1 MARRGAVRGS
11 TARRTALP
19 ALAAAAMLTLAACG
33 GGGGGDGGAVTSI
46 RVLDYYNNEPER
58 TVYAQTLD
66 ACGQQAGVTI
76 EREVVPGDSLIP
88 KVLQQ
93 ASSRT
98 LPDVLML
105 DNPDLQQI
113 ASTGALA
120 PISDFGLSAEG
131 YAEGVVSASTFE
143 GEVYGLQPIANS
155 IGLFY
160 NVDMLAEAGIT
171 PPTTWEE
178 LKTAA
183 AALTQGERYGVA
195 FSAVADYEGA
205 WQFLPFMWSN
215 GGDETNIASPEVAEA
230 LQQWVDL
237 VNSGSASRSVLNWR
251 QADVKDQFAAGNAA
265 MMVNGPWQFP
275 SLDEVEGLNYE
286 VAPIPVPQA
295 GDTLVAPLGGE
306 TWTIPQTGDAD
317 RQAKAA
323 EIVAC
328 LNTDENQM
336 ALATERTSVPT
347 KTALRERF
355 VADVPR
361 MAAFTEIVQ
370 TARARTGKLGAEWPA
385 AATRIYTAVQT
396 AITGGATPQQA
407 LQQAQDG

>member
-1 MARRGAVRGS
+1 MARRGAVTG
-11 TARRTALP
+11 TVALV
-19 ALAAAAMLTLAACG
+19 AAAALGLSACG
-33 GGGGGDGGAVTSI
+33 GGGGAGGGGEDVTSL

-58 TVYAQTLD
+58 TVYAELLD

-76 EREVVPGDSLIP
+76 EREVVPGDSLIS

-120 PISDFGLSAEG
+120 PIGEFGLSADG
-131 YAEGVVSASTFE
+131 YADGVVSASTFE
-143 GEVYGLQPIANS
+143 GDVYGLQPIANS

-160 NVDMLAEAGIT
+160 NVDILAEAGIT

-178 LKTAA
+178 LKAAA
-183 AALTQGERYGVA
+183 AALTQGERYGIA

-215 GGDETNIASPEVAEA
+215 GGDETDIATPEVAEA
-230 LQQWVDL
+230 LQLWVDL
-237 VNSGSASRSVLNWR
+237 VGSGSASRSVLNWR

-286 VAPIPVPQA
+286 VVPIPVPQA
-295 GDTLVAPLGGE
+295 GETLVAPLGGE
-306 TWTIPQTGDAD
+306 TWTLPQTGDPA

-323 EIVAC
+323 EVIGC
-328 LNTDENQM
+328 LNTDENQV

-347 KTALRERF
+347 KTALREQF
-355 VADVPR
+355 IADVPR
-361 MAAFTEIVQ
+361 MTAFTEIVQ
-370 TARARTGKLGAEWPA
+370 NARARTGKLGAEWPA
-385 AATRIYTAVQT
+385 TATRLYTAAQT
-396 AITGGATPQQA
+396 AITGGAAPQQA

>member
-1 MARRGAVRGS
+1 MARRGAS
-11 TARRTALP
+11 LRTALP
-19 ALAAAAMLTLAACG
+19 ALVAATALGLTACG
-33 GGGGGDGGAVTSI
+33 GGGGGGGGGDVTSI
-46 RVLDYYNNEPER
+46 RVLDYYNNEPAR
-58 TVYAQTLD
+58 TDYQQALE

-76 EREVVPGDSLIP
+76 EREAVPGAQLIA

-113 ASTGALA
+113 AATGALA
-120 PISDFGLSAEG
+120 PISDFGLSADG
-131 YAEGVVSASTFE
+131 FQEGVKTASTFE
-143 GEVYGLQPIANS
+143 GQVYGLQPITNS

-160 NVDMLAEAGIT
+160 NVDILNQAGIT
-171 PPTTWEE
+171 PPKTWDE

-195 FSAVADYEGA
+195 FSAIADYEGA
-205 WQFLPFMWSN
+205 WQFLPFMWTN
-215 GGDETNIASPEVAEA
+215 GGDETNIASPETAEA
-230 LQQWVDL
+230 LQLWVDL
-237 VNSGSASRSVLNWR
+237 VNSGSASRSVVNWS
-251 QADVKDQFAAGNAA
+251 QADVMEQFKAGNAA

-275 SLDEVEGLNYE
+275 SLDENESLNYE
-286 VAPIPVPQA
+286 VVPIPVPQA
-295 GDTLVAPLGGE
+295 GETVIAPLGGE
-306 TWTIPQTGDAD
+306 TWTIPQTGDPA

-328 LNTDENQM
+328 LNTDDNQI
-336 ALATERTSVPT
+336 ALATKRTTVPT
-347 KTALRERF
+347 KTALRDRF
-355 VADVPR
+355 VTEVPR

-385 AATRIYTAVQT
+385 AATRIYTAMQT
-396 AITGGATPQQA
+396 AITGGAAPLQA
-407 LQQAQDG
+407 LQQAQSG

>member
-1 MARRGAVRGS
+1 MARRGAS
-11 TARRTALP
+11 LRTALP
-19 ALAAAAMLTLAACG
+19 ALVAAAALGLTACGGGPG
-33 GGGGGDGGAVTSI
+33 GGGGGGEVTSI
-46 RVLDYYNNEPER
+46 RVLDYYNNEPAR
-58 TVYAQTLD
+58 TDYQQALE

-76 EREVVPGDSLIP
+76 EREAVPGAQLIA

-113 ASTGALA
+113 AATGALA
-120 PISDFGLSAEG
+120 PISDFGLSADG
-131 YAEGVVSASTFE
+131 FQDGVVSASTFE
-143 GEVYGLQPIANS
+143 GQVYGLQPITNS

-160 NVDMLAEAGIT
+160 NVDMLNQAGIT
-171 PPTTWEE
+171 PPKTWDE

-195 FSAVADYEGA
+195 FSAIADYEGA
-205 WQFLPFMWSN
+205 WQFLPFMWTN
-215 GGDETNIASPEVAEA
+215 GGDETNIASPETAEA
-230 LQQWVDL
+230 LQLWVDL
-237 VNSGSASRSVLNWR
+237 VNSGSASPSVVNWA
-251 QADVKDQFAAGNAA
+251 QSDVRDQFSAGNAA

-275 SLDEVEGLNYE
+275 ALDQVQGLNYE
-286 VAPIPVPQA
+286 VVPIPVPQA
-295 GDTLVAPLGGE
+295 GDTVVAPLGGE
-306 TWTIPQTGDAD
+306 TWTIPQTGDPA

-328 LNTDENQM
+328 LNTDDNQI
-336 ALATERTSVPT
+336 ALATERTTVPT
-347 KTALRERF
+347 KTALRDRF
-355 VADVPR
+355 VTEVPR

-396 AITGGATPQQA
+396 AITGGAPPLQA
-407 LQQAQDG
+407 LQQAQNG